1 MGCGAS
7 TQAAIKE
14 KAVAAYDN
22 AKETAAAA
30 VSQGKYYVA
39 GCKFDPDAQG
49 LQKNLAALEKG
60 VKSAN
65 ASYETWAKKVRPLS
79 SALIN
84 HWADTTTMPQAAKD
98 ELKAAAAIISGA
110 GRAHKGG
117 ARRTAGAS
125 GHARPHWRI
134 PGHVHRLA
142 CPCVRVA

>member
-110 GRAHKGG
+110 GRAHKAYTDAVLAEYCVKGEVTVIFM
-117 ARRTAGAS
+117 RVFEDKINT
-125 GHARPHWRI
+125 
-134 PGHVHRLA
+134 RL
-142 CPCVRVA
+142 